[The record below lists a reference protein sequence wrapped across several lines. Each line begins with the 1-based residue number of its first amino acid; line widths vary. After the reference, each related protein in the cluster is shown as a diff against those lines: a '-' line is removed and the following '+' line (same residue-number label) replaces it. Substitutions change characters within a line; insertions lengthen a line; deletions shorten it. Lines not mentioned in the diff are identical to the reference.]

1 MKQNS
6 QVNDV
11 IKHLKTYG
19 SITSLEAVEYY
30 GILRLSGII
39 YRLRNEFD
47 MEIIKGAGLKT
58 TTPVVIT
65 NSNDYTRI
73 EARPKCSIN
82 AGDSVLKTVK

>member
-11 IKHLKTYG
+11 IKHLKMYG

-47 MEIIKGAGLKT
+47 MEIITENISKKNRYGN
-58 TTPVVIT
+58 I
-65 NSNDYTRI
+65 SNY
-73 EARPKCSIN
+73 ACYHLVQK
-82 AGDSVLKTVK
+82 